1 MSSPPARRPPL
12 HHTADSL
19 TRKLNVKPLELDR
32 GRLPNLTAL
41 RSGADGM
48 LPSEHHSRITIWD
61 RVDKIVFQRG
71 DLDRFVS
78 LTSLAIWMVPDVA
91 PLLDLL
97 GRAASLSYLNV
108 DWMGPQPIH
117 AAHVRLPAL
126 RTLRAPLLLLRDL
139 EAPVLEDFEACTALN
154 SIDLLSVLTAS
165 LWPHLR
171 SLDLRVML
179 PKTSERHAV
188 LAWIASQTSRSR
200 VTMMG
205 R

>member
-1 MSSPPARRPPL
+1 M
-12 HHTADSL
+12 
-19 TRKLNVKPLELDR
+19 KPLELDR

-48 LPSEHHSRITIWD
+48 LPSEHHSRIRKITIWD